1 MVMKH
6 TSKPIA
12 LFVIIWCLSLAI
24 RGQTFDPLLASAL
37 QNKIDS
43 LRNANNLKGVS
54 ACVFYPGMGT
64 WNGTAGVSYTA
75 NPITSDLLFGIGSNT
90 KLFTGVLL
98 LKLAENGLLTLD
110 DSLHRFL
117 APIQH
122 VDSNITIRQLLNH
135 TSGLAEVANVPGYSD
150 SMMTD
155 PNRLFTMAETM
166 TWLGPPQFQAGTNW
180 QYCNTNYLLAGL
192 IAENATGQSF
202 SQLLRDSIL
211 APLQLDSTFLDVY
224 ESLPHP
230 VAHPWQGGV
239 DNHAVPR
246 TSVNSSAWAA
256 GAMYSTAGEMVQWY
270 KALMHG
276 QVLQSHSFNEMTT
289 FVGSGN
295 YGIGISLQ
303 PTPIGRPVWAHG
315 GAIWGGYNSSMIY
328 DPASGIVVCV
338 LVNQLPGTAPQISTQ
353 LLSILEQHSLSSGE
367 TWESASAC
375 VLFPNPSKG
384 FVDLEVPNQII
395 QEVKIYDLKGH
406 LIRVNQKSPF
416 QVSELSNG
424 TYIIEILTDKG
435 KYTRRLIKH

>member
-1 MVMKH
+1 MTK
-6 TSKPIA
+6 TLK
-12 LFVIIWCLSLAI
+12 LFSLFSGLWCLSLGV
-24 RGQTFDPLLASAL
+24 RCQTFDPLLAGAL

-43 LRNANNLKGVS
+43 LRNANNLKGGS

-64 WNGTAGVSYTA
+64 WYGTTGVSHTG
-75 NPITSDLLFGIGSNT
+75 NPVTTDLLFGIGSNT

-98 LKLAENGLLTLD
+98 LKLAENGMLTLD
-110 DSLHRFL
+110 DSLYRFL
-117 APIQH
+117 PPIQH

-135 TSGLAEVANVPGYSD
+135 TSGLADVSNVAGYSD
-150 SMMTD
+150 SMMAD
-155 PNRLFTMAETM
+155 PNRLFTMNETM
-166 TWLGPPQFQAGTNW
+166 TWLGPPQFQAGTSW

-192 IAENATGQSF
+192 IAESVTGQSF

-211 APLQLDSTFLDVY
+211 APLHLDSTFLGAY
-224 ESLPHP
+224 EQLPHP

-239 DNHAVPR
+239 DNHSVPR

-276 QVLQSHSFNEMTT
+276 AILQANSFSEMTT

-315 GAIWGGYNSSMIY
+315 GAIWGGYNSSMLY

-338 LVNQLPGTAPQISTQ
+338 LVNQLPGEAIQISVE
-353 LLSILEQHSLSSGE
+353 LLSTLENHLLSVGE
-367 TWESASAC
+367 KMESETPIE
-375 VLFPNPSKG
+375 LYPNPSPG
-384 FVDLEVPNQII
+384 WVGLDVPEQHIQQIH
-395 QEVKIYDLKGH
+395 IYDLKGQ
-406 LIRVNQKSPF
+406 LIRTTYTTPF
-416 QVSELSNG
+416 QVSDLSNG
-424 TYIIEILTDKG
+424 TYIVEVQTDKG